1 MSEPASM
8 TDAVVSVNDQVT
20 DSVAQLQHSLDG
32 LAQPFAAA
40 AAYQAVAH
48 TLGLAL
54 QNAVARQQHS
64 HILRTALT
72 TAAAAAIL
80 DGRVDQA
87 QAVLKLAESSLANPS
102 FETEVAQLQVA
113 LAGLR
118 AELDKTLASA
128 GAATAAAS
136 ASPASN
142 PVEAAAG

>member
-1 MSEPASM
+1 MSEPSPAN
-8 TDAVVSVNDQVT
+8 DRVNDQIS
-20 DSVAQLQHSLDG
+20 DSVSQLQHSLFG
-32 LAQPFAAA
+32 LTQPFATA

-72 TAAAAAIL
+72 TAAATAIL
-80 DGRVDQA
+80 DGRVEQA

-102 FETEVAQLQVA
+102 FEADVAQLQAA

-128 GAATAAAS
+128 GAASADAAKA
-136 ASPASN
+136 ASPAHEGTS
-142 PVEAAAG
+142 